1 MITSFNKMNKVVS
14 IKSIKCLLDNLITSF
29 KSVPGMKLSDGNFT
43 SNADSI
49 TLIKNIHWLTM
60 SKWSNETMGICN
72 FYTKIICLV

>member
-1 MITSFNKMNKVVS
+1 MASYQGVTALITSFNKMNKVVS

-49 TLIKNIHWLTM
+49 TLIKKHSLTDNKQM
-60 SKWSNETMGICN
+60 VELDDGLI
-72 FYTKIICLV
+72 